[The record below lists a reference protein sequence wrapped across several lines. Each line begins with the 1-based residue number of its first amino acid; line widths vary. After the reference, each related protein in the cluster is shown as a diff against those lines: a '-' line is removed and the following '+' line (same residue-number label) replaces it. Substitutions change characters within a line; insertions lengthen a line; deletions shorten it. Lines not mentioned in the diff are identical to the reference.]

1 MSSTESESKTCAT
14 PEGMRLPVPSPPM
27 SDGAWKACTSK
38 RKGGHASMP
47 QTRQQRKLTTVK
59 VYGKKKGK
67 KVPCAQCG
75 EFALKLQEE
84 KCSRQGLVYDSK
96 RAKDKIVEI
105 QALHQIIVKA
115 LEEKEKVFDSV
126 RKIVDANYERA
137 NSVSP
142 VKDVVDVE

>member
-1 MSSTESESKTCAT
+1 M
-14 PEGMRLPVPSPPM
+14 
-27 SDGAWKACTSK
+27 
-38 RKGGHASMP
+38 
-47 QTRQQRKLTTVK
+47 
-59 VYGKKKGK
+59 
-67 KVPCAQCG
+67 
-75 EFALKLQEE
+75 
-84 KCSRQGLVYDSK
+84 YDSK